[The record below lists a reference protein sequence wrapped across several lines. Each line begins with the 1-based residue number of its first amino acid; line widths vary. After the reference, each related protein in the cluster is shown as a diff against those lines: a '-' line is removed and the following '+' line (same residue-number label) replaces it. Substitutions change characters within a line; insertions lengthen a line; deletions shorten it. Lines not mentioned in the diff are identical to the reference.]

1 MPRKHPRQPE
11 SIPAAAAMLRR
22 WPQPGLLLDQAGLVV
37 FWNSSAEKA
46 LGWTSAEVLGHSPP
60 ISALAVATAPQLPLA
75 EILRNGGLTNLSC
88 FARHREGHSL
98 AVQLTAAPVD
108 SSGPSE
114 PAFLLMLELP
124 STQSHGE
131 TCTLS
136 ADNFAREALDA
147 LPQHIAILDVAGTIL
162 SVNKAWRQFASDN
175 NGVSSAVCEGS
186 NYLTACQDA
195 GAEGCQEGTAFL
207 EGIRAVLDGVLLEFS
222 LEYSCH
228 TPERPSWYMGVVTA
242 MAGPGQARIVVAHEN
257 ITQLKQAESA
267 IERLA
272 YYDSLT
278 KLPNRW
284 LFQDRLSQTLAQAR
298 RENQLVGLVF
308 LDLDRF
314 KNINDTL
321 GHSAGDELLK
331 EVAHRLKSCIRRSD
345 TIARLGGDEFVI
357 ILPAINQTEDA
368 TLIARKILQSFT
380 PAVDLEGQEIF
391 ITTSIGIAIYP
402 NDGQNSESLV
412 RNADTAMYQAKERG
426 RNNYQF
432 FSPEMNRKVQEF
444 LNLETSL
451 RRALNRQEFLLHY
464 QGIYDLATGVMTGVE
479 ALLRWQHP
487 EWGLVYP
494 LEFLPVAEETGLIQP
509 LGDWVLA
516 TAVGQW
522 RDWQRAGLDPP
533 PITVRLAQKQARHP
547 RLMETIGRA
556 LEEGGLEAGS
566 LVLRLAP
573 ATLGDSDETLQNN
586 LKLLRRLGVHLFLD
600 DFGAEETAFAT
611 LRQHQVDG
619 VKIDQSLVRDLPA
632 DTDAAAIVQTV
643 IDLAHARG
651 IRVIAEGIVEEDQV
665 GFLRQHLCDEGQGYL
680 FGRPQ
685 SAMDFIHQFTQ
696 AP

>member
-1 MPRKHPRQPE
+1 MPRKPPRPPG
-11 SIPAAAAMLRR
+11 SMPSAASALQH
-22 WPQPGLLLDQAGLVV
+22 WPQPALLLDHAGLVL
-37 FWNSSAEKA
+37 FMNTAAEKV
-46 LGWTSAEVLGHSPP
+46 LGWALSEVTGLPPP
-60 ISALAVATAPQLPLA
+60 IAALAVPSAPSLPLE
-75 EILRNGGLTNLSC
+75 EILRNGGLPRLSC
-88 FARHREGHSL
+88 FARHRGGHSL
-98 AVQLTAAPVD
+98 AVQLTAAPLVSPD
-108 SSGPSE
+108 RDEAG
-114 PAFLLMLELP
+114 FMLLLDLP
-124 STQSHGE
+124 SFSPQGE
-131 TCTLS
+131 SCPLS

-147 LPQHIAILDVAGTIL
+147 LPQHIAILDGQGTIL
-162 SVNKAWRQFASDN
+162 SVNKAWRQFAEA
-175 NGVSSAVCEGS
+175 NGGTPAKVCEGA
-186 NYLTACQDA
+186 NYLHACQAA
-195 GAEGCQEGTAFL
+195 GNEDCPEGTAFL

-228 TPERPSWYMGVVTA
+228 TPEHPCWYMGVITA
-242 MAGPGQARIVVAHEN
+242 MPGPGQARIVVAHEN

-278 KLPNRW
+278 RLPNRW

-368 TLIARKILQSFT
+368 TLIARKILQSFS
-380 PAVDLEGQEIF
+380 PAVDLDGHEVF

-402 NDGQNSESLV
+402 SDGQDSESLV
-412 RNADTAMYQAKERG
+412 RNADTAMYQAKDRG
-426 RNNYQF
+426 RNNFQF

-451 RRALNRQEFLLHY
+451 RRALSRQEFLLHY
-464 QGIYDLATGVMTGVE
+464 QGIYDLATGAMTGIE

-516 TAVGQW
+516 TAAAQW
-522 RDWQRAGLDPP
+522 RDWNQAGLAPP
-533 PITVRLAQKQARHP
+533 AMTVRLALKQARHP
-547 RLMETIGRA
+547 RLVETVGRA
-556 LEEGGLEAGS
+556 LEESGLAAGS
-566 LVLRLAP
+566 LVLRVGP
-573 ATLGDSDETLQNN
+573 ATLGDDDETLQNN
-586 LKLLRRLGVHLFLD
+586 LKLLRAMGVQLFLD
-600 DFGAEETAFAT
+600 DFGAGETAFAS
-611 LRQHQVDG
+611 LRQHPVHG

-632 DTDAAAIVQTV
+632 DTDAAAIVHTV

-651 IRVIAEGIVEEDQV
+651 IRIIAEGIVAEEQLE
-665 GFLRQHLCDEGQGYL
+665 FLCLHRCGEGQGYL

-685 SAMDFIHQFTQ
+685 PAAEFSQRLSS
-696 AP
+696 PR

>member
-1 MPRKHPRQPE
+1 MPSKRPRQPG
-11 SIPAAAAMLRR
+11 SAPPAAALLRH
-22 WPQPGLLLDQAGLVV
+22 WPQPGLLLDQAGLVL
-37 FWNSSAEKA
+37 FLNEAAEKA
-46 LGWTSAEVLGHSPP
+46 LGWSSAEALGHPPP
-60 ISALAVATAPQLPLA
+60 ISALAVATAPQLPLD
-75 EILRNGGLTNLSC
+75 EILRNGGLPNLSC
-88 FARHREGHSL
+88 FARHRAGHSL
-98 AVQLTAAPVD
+98 AVQLMVAPVD
-108 SSGPSE
+108 ANAPSD

-124 STQSHGE
+124 SSQPQGE
-131 TCTLS
+131 TCSLS

-147 LPQHIAILDVAGTIL
+147 LPQHIAILDAEGTIL
-162 SVNKAWRQFASDN
+162 SVNKAWRQFAEA
-175 NGVSSAVCEGS
+175 NGGQLATVCEGS
-186 NYLTACQDA
+186 NYLAVCQAA
-195 GAEGCQEGTAFL
+195 GAEGCQEGTAFW

-228 TPERPSWYMGVVTA
+228 SPERPSWYMGVVTA
-242 MAGPGQARIVVAHEN
+242 MPGPGQARIVVAHEN

-278 KLPNRW
+278 RLPNRW

-380 PAVDLEGQEIF
+380 PAVDLEGQEVF

-402 NDGQNSESLV
+402 NDGHDSESLV

-451 RRALNRQEFLLHY
+451 RRALNRHEFLLHY
-464 QGIYDLATGVMTGVE
+464 QGIYDLASGAMTGVE

-516 TAVGQW
+516 TAIGQW
-522 RDWQRAGLDPP
+522 RDWQQAGLSPP
-533 PITVRLAQKQARHP
+533 PMTVRLALKQARHP
-547 RLMETIGRA
+547 RLLKTVGSA
-556 LEEGGLEAGS
+556 LEQSSMEPGA
-566 LVLRLAP
+566 LVLRLGP
-573 ATLGDSDETLQNN
+573 AALSDSDETLQNN
-586 LKLLRRLGVHLFLD
+586 LKLLRTLGVQLFLD
-600 DFGAEETAFAT
+600 DFGADETAFAT

-632 DTDAAAIVQTV
+632 DTDAAAIVHTV

-651 IRVIAEGIVEEDQV
+651 IRIIAEGIVADDQL
-665 GFLRQHLCDEGQGYL
+665 GFLRQHSCDEGQGYL

-685 SAMDFIHQFTQ
+685 AAIDFTAQFTQ
-696 AP
+696 PK

>member
-1 MPRKHPRQPE
+1 MPSTPPRQPR
-11 SIPAAAAMLRR
+11 SMPAATAILEL
-22 WPQPGLLLDQAGLVV
+22 WPQPTLLLDQAGMVV
-37 FWNSSAEKA
+37 FWNAAAEKS
-46 LGWTSAEVLGHSPP
+46 LGWTSAEVLNHPPP
-60 ISALAVATAPQLPLA
+60 IAALAVSTAPRLPLA
-75 EILRNGGLTNLSC
+75 EIIQNGALPSLSC

-98 AVQLTAAPVD
+98 AVQLTAAQVD
-108 SSGPSE
+108 SRDPSGP
-114 PAFLLMLELP
+114 AFMLMLEP
-124 STQSHGE
+124 SSRHSGE
-131 TCTLS
+131 FCSLS

-147 LPQHIAILDVAGTIL
+147 LPQHIAILDAQGTIL
-162 SVNKAWRQFASDN
+162 SVNKAWRQFAEA
-175 NGVSSAVCEGS
+175 NGGKPAAVCEGA
-186 NYLTACQDA
+186 NYLTVSQAA
-195 GAEGCQEGTAFL
+195 GNEGCQEGTAFL
-207 EGIRAVLDGVLLEFS
+207 EGIRAVINGVLLEFS

-242 MAGPGQARIVVAHEN
+242 MAGPGQARIVIAHEN
-257 ITQLKQAESA
+257 ITQLKQAENA

-357 ILPAINQTEDA
+357 ILPAITQTEDA
-368 TLIARKILQSFT
+368 TLIARKILQAFT

-402 NDGQNSESLV
+402 SDGQDSESLV
-412 RNADTAMYQAKERG
+412 RNADTAMYQAKDRG

-464 QGIYDLATGVMTGVE
+464 QGIYDLAKGSMTGVE

-509 LGDWVLA
+509 LGDWVLT
-516 TAVGQW
+516 TAVNQW
-522 RDWQRAGLDPP
+522 NDWQRTGLAPP
-533 PITVRLAQKQARHP
+533 PMTVRLALKQARNP
-547 RLMETIGRA
+547 RLVETIGRT
-556 LEEGGLEAGS
+556 LEESGLAAGS
-566 LVLRLAP
+566 LILRLGP
-573 ATLGDSDETLQNN
+573 ATLSDSDETLQNN
-586 LKLLRRLGVHLFLD
+586 LKLLRALGVQLFLD
-600 DFGAEETAFAT
+600 DFGADETAFAT
-611 LRQHQVDG
+611 LRAHHVNG

-632 DTDAAAIVQTV
+632 DTDAAAIVHTV

-651 IRVIAEGIVEEDQV
+651 IRVIAEGIVEQDQV
-665 GFLRQHLCDEGQGYL
+665 GFLRQQLCDEGQGYL

-685 SAMDFIHQFTQ
+685 PALEFTKLLT
-696 AP
+696 AAR

>member
-1 MPRKHPRQPE
+1 MPRTPLPRPE
-11 SIPAAAAMLRR
+11 SMPPAAMLEH
-22 WPQPGLLLDQAGLVV
+22 WPQPTLLLDQAGNVV
-37 FWNSSAEKA
+37 LWNAAAEKLLA
-46 LGWTSAEVLGHSPP
+46 WSSAEVLGQPPP
-60 ISALAVATAPQLPLA
+60 ISALTVSTAPQLPLE
-75 EILRNGGLTNLSC
+75 EILRKGGLPSLSC
-88 FARHREGHSL
+88 FARHRDGHSL
-98 AVQLTAAPVD
+98 AVQLMAAPIHSNHNSAV
-108 SSGPSE
+108 
-114 PAFLLMLELP
+114 AFMLMLETPVTLP
-124 STQSHGE
+124 KGE
-131 TCTLS
+131 SCSLS
-136 ADNFAREALDA
+136 ANHFAREALDA
-147 LPQHIAILDVAGTIL
+147 LPQHIAILDAQGTIL
-162 SVNKAWRQFASDN
+162 SVNKAWRQFAEG
-175 NGVSSAVCEGS
+175 NGGKLKTVCEGA
-186 NYLTACQDA
+186 NYLSVCQAA

-207 EGIRAVLDGVLLEFS
+207 QGIRAVIDGVLLEFS

-242 MAGPGQARIVVAHEN
+242 MAGPGQARVVVAHEN
-257 ITQLKQAESA
+257 ITQLKQAENA

-368 TLIARKILQSFT
+368 TLIASKILQSFS
-380 PAVDLEGQEIF
+380 PAVELEGREVF

-402 NDGQNSESLV
+402 NDGQDSESLV

-464 QGIYDLATGVMTGVE
+464 QGIYDLATGVMIGVE

-522 RDWQRAGLDPP
+522 RNWQRSGFAPP
-533 PITVRLAQKQARHP
+533 PMTVRLAQKQARHP
-547 RLMETIGRA
+547 RLLDTIGRA
-556 LEEGGLEAGS
+556 LETNGMQAEY
-566 LVLRLAP
+566 LVLRLGP
-573 ATLGDSDETLQNN
+573 TTLGDSDETLQNN
-586 LKLLRRLGVHLFLD
+586 LKLLRALGVQLFLD

-632 DTDAAAIVQTV
+632 DTDAAAIVHTV

-651 IRVIAEGIVEEDQV
+651 IRIIAEGIVDEDQLE
-665 GFLRQHLCDEGQGYL
+665 FLRKQLCDGGQGYL

-685 SAMDFIHQFTQ
+685 AASDFSQQF
-696 AP
+696 ARSP

>member
-1 MPRKHPRQPE
+1 MPSKRPRPPGTAA
-11 SIPAAAAMLRR
+11 SILQH
-22 WPQPGLLLDQAGLVV
+22 WPQPALLLDRAGLVL
-37 FWNSSAEKA
+37 FWNAAAEKSLGWSSAEI
-46 LGWTSAEVLGHSPP
+46 LGQPPP
-60 ISALAVATAPQLPLA
+60 IAVLAVASAPQLPLA
-75 EILRNGGLTNLSC
+75 EIVRSGGLPSLSC
-88 FARHREGHSL
+88 FVHHRQGHSL
-98 AVQLTAAPVD
+98 AVQLTAAPVE
-108 SSGPSE
+108 STEPSGP
-114 PAFLLMLELP
+114 AFMLMLDPP
-124 STQSHGE
+124 SLQPQGE
-131 TCTLS
+131 SCPLS
-136 ADNFAREALDA
+136 ADSFSREALDA
-147 LPQHIAILDVAGTIL
+147 LPQHIAILDAQGTIL
-162 SVNKAWRQFASDN
+162 SVNKAWRQFAEA
-175 NGVSSAVCEGS
+175 NGGKPDKVCEGS
-186 NYLTACQDA
+186 NYLDVCQAA
-195 GAEGCQEGTAFL
+195 GNEDCPEGTAFL

-228 TPERPSWYMGVVTA
+228 TPEHPCWYMGVITA
-242 MAGPGQARIVVAHEN
+242 MPGPGQARIVVAHEN

-278 KLPNRW
+278 RLPNRW

-321 GHSAGDELLK
+321 GHSAGDDLLK

-368 TLIARKILQSFT
+368 TLIARKILQSFS
-380 PAVDLEGQEIF
+380 PAVDLDGHEVF

-402 NDGQNSESLV
+402 SDGQDSESLV
-412 RNADTAMYQAKERG
+412 RNADTAMYQAKDRG
-426 RNNYQF
+426 RNNFQF

-451 RRALNRQEFLLHY
+451 RRALSRQEFLLHY
-464 QGIYDLATGVMTGVE
+464 QGIYDLGTGAMTGIE

-509 LGDWVLA
+509 LGDWVLT
-516 TAVGQW
+516 TAADQW
-522 RDWQRAGLDPP
+522 RDWHRAGLAPP
-533 PITVRLAQKQARHP
+533 AMTVRLALKQARHP
-547 RLMETIGRA
+547 RLVETVGRA
-556 LEEGGLEAGS
+556 LESSGLDAGS
-566 LVLRLAP
+566 LVLRVGP
-573 ATLGDSDETLQNN
+573 ATLGDADEILQNN
-586 LKLLRRLGVHLFLD
+586 LRLLRAMGIQLFLD
-600 DFGAEETAFAT
+600 DFGAGETAFAS
-611 LRQHQVDG
+611 LRQHPVHG

-632 DTDAAAIVQTV
+632 DTDAATIVHTV

-651 IRVIAEGIVEEDQV
+651 IRIIAEGIVAEEQLE
-665 GFLRQHLCDEGQGYL
+665 FLRLNRCGEGQGYL

-685 SAMDFIHQFTQ
+685 AAQEFSQRLT
-696 AP
+696 PPC

>member
-1 MPRKHPRQPE
+1 MPRKHLPRPE
-11 SIPAAAAMLRR
+11 SMPPAAMLQQ
-22 WPQPGLLLDQAGLVV
+22 WPQPTLLLDQAGNVV
-37 FWNSSAEKA
+37 LWNTAAEKLLA
-46 LGWTSAEVLGHSPP
+46 WSSAEVLGQPPP
-60 ISALAVATAPQLPLA
+60 ISALTVSTAPQLPLA
-75 EILRNGGLTNLSC
+75 EILRKGGLPSLSC
-88 FARHREGHSL
+88 FARHRDGHSL
-98 AVQLTAAPVD
+98 AVQLMAAPIHSD
-108 SSGPSE
+108 DTSAA
-114 PAFLLMLELP
+114 AFMLMLETPVTLP
-124 STQSHGE
+124 QGE
-131 TCTLS
+131 SCSLS
-136 ADNFAREALDA
+136 ANNFAREALDA
-147 LPQHIAILDVAGTIL
+147 LPQHIAILDAQGTIL
-162 SVNKAWRQFASDN
+162 SVNKAWRQFAEG
-175 NGVSSAVCEGS
+175 NGGKLKTVCEGA
-186 NYLTACQDA
+186 NYLSVCQAA

-207 EGIRAVLDGVLLEFS
+207 QGIRAVLDGVLLEFS

-368 TLIARKILQSFT
+368 TLIARKILQSFS
-380 PAVDLEGQEIF
+380 PAVELEGREVF

-402 NDGQNSESLV
+402 NDGQDSESLV

-464 QGIYDLATGVMTGVE
+464 QGIYDLATGVMIGVE

-487 EWGLVYP
+487 EWGMVYP

-522 RDWQRAGLDPP
+522 RNWQRSGFAPP
-533 PITVRLAQKQARHP
+533 PMTVRLAQKQARHP
-547 RLMETIGRA
+547 RLLDTIGRA
-556 LEEGGLEAGS
+556 LETSGMQAES
-566 LVLRLAP
+566 LVLRLGP
-573 ATLGDSDETLQNN
+573 TTLGDSDETLQNN
-586 LKLLRRLGVHLFLD
+586 LKLLRALGVQLFLD

-632 DTDAAAIVQTV
+632 DTDAAAIIHTV

-651 IRVIAEGIVEEDQV
+651 IRIIAEGIVAEDQLE
-665 GFLRQHLCDEGQGYL
+665 FLRKQLCDGGQGYL

-685 SAMDFIHQFTQ
+685 AAGDFSQQF
-696 AP
+696 PRCP